1 MSTNIDAVTDH
12 TGATGAPLDVL
23 VRRTVEQL
31 AARRR
36 GAVAVGAIRGE
47 ETATHGAGP
56 RTLFEI
62 GSISKTFTALTLA
75 RLAGRGEVA
84 LDQPVS
90 ELLPDGAA
98 VPLRDGRQIELGHLA
113 CHTSGLPRLPKGLMP
128 RGMFSSDPYAGCTEE
143 MLLNG
148 LERTR
153 LRSVPGSRFRYS
165 NLGAGLLG
173 LALARHAGLDYD
185 ELVQREICRPLGLA
199 DTRVTLDG
207 ERAGRL
213 TPGHSRFGRPR
224 PGWRLAALAGA
235 GGLHST
241 VPDLLRL
248 ARATFGDGPA
258 EIAEAVALTRATGH
272 PLSKISTAHPGWL
285 SMDRAQDK
293 GGPRVLFH
301 NGGTGGYRSLLAVI
315 PERRAAVVALSA
327 DARSVDGPGMRL
339 LSDLAGHNG

>member
-1 MSTNIDAVTDH
+1 M
-12 TGATGAPLDVL
+12 TGQTAPLDEL
-23 VRRTVEQL
+23 VRRTAEEL

-47 ETATHGAGP
+47 ESATHGADP
-56 RTLFEI
+56 RALFEI

-84 LDQPVS
+84 LGQPMS
-90 ELLPDGAA
+90 ELLPSGAA
-98 VPLRDGRQIELGHLA
+98 VPQLDGRQIELEHLA

-128 RGMFSSDPYAGCTEE
+128 RGLFSADPYAGCTEE
-143 MLLNG
+143 ILLNG
-148 LERTR
+148 LARTR

-185 ELVQREICRPLGLA
+185 ELVQREICRPLGLE
-199 DTRVTLDG
+199 DTRVVLDG

-213 TPGHSRFGRPR
+213 APGHSRFGRPR

-241 VPDLLRL
+241 VSDLLRL
-248 ARATFGDGPA
+248 AKATFGDGPREVTDA
-258 EIAEAVALTRATGH
+258 IALTRATGH
-272 PLSKISTAHPGWL
+272 PISKISTAHPGWL
-285 SMDRAQDK
+285 SMERAQDK
-293 GGPRVLFH
+293 GGPRLLFH

-327 DARSVDGPGMRL
+327 DARSVDAPGMRL
-339 LSDLAGHNG
+339 LSDLAGRSG